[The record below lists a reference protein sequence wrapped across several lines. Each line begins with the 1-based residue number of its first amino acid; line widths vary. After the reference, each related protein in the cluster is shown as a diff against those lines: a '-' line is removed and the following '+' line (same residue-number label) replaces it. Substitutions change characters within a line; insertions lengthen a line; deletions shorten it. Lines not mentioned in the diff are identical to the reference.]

1 MLVIGVFRVYDVRIR
16 MSGTEQEFVFIESN
30 GALTLVSDLDVSQFH
45 LLLERAIRPKTVDAE
60 IRIRMYGTAGER
72 RDLPARTDPVAR
84 FAALFLALAHIKG
97 GAILRGLE
105 IADGFDKA
113 DELDVEVASK
123 LLDEDERQNVLAE
136 ALWSPWHGRPLPT
149 THPLRA
155 LAKLTDESD
164 EDLVR
169 RLREWY
175 GRATRWSSRV
185 VGFAHVKEHFIH
197 LEHGTEVR
205 RLEAGDSCW
214 LVREHD
220 NPVDPNAVM
229 VMHESGQKLGYLRRT
244 IAQVL
249 ATHLDRG
256 AIFDARVCAFLPRE
270 YPLDERVYLEI
281 RRAA

>member
-1 MLVIGVFRVYDVRIR
+1 MYEVRFWMQTKELDFHFLETRGSVALVTAASTDG
-16 MSGTEQEFVFIESN
+16 MET
-30 GALTLVSDLDVSQFH
+30 
-45 LLLERAIRPKTVDAE
+45 LLERTICPTTVEAQIRLRVWG
-60 IRIRMYGTAGER
+60 RLGER
-72 RDLPARTDPVAR
+72 RNFAARVDPVQR
-84 FAALFLALAHIKG
+84 LVGLFLALAHIKA

-123 LLDEDERQNVLAE
+123 LLDEDERLNVLAE